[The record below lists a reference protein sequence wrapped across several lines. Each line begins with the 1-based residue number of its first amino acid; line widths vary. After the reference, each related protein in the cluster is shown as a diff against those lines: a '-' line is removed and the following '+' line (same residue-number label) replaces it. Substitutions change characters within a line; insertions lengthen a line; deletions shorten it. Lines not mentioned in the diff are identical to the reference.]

1 MAETLE
7 NLVAEGKMVVET
19 QEDRVKRMAE
29 EVAAEKERKES
40 KERIE
45 KQIKARK
52 EFLRT
57 NIDHIRLE
65 VEFAELQNQ
74 YTETQIRK
82 DELMKIAEQIDA
94 ANAVLTEESNDQNNS
109 ESKE

>member
-1 MAETLE
+1 MTETLE

-19 QEDRVKRMAE
+19 QEDRVKRMVDEA
-29 EVAAEKERKES
+29 AAEKERKES
-40 KERIE
+40 AERVK
-45 KQIKARK
+45 KQIEARK
-52 EFLRT
+52 VWLRT
-57 NIDHIRLE
+57 NIDHVRLE

-94 ANAVLTEESNDQNNS
+94 ANSVDKVEDNGQDSTKSEE
-109 ESKE
+109 